1 MKWYE
6 KFANWISTRG
16 GKRVMYRPNET
27 GQPAKYL
34 ERFYIVKTPF
44 IEIMLHRF
52 FMSDAGELHDHPWHS
67 FGWILAKGYN
77 ETVLDKNN
85 QEITYFRSVG
95 YFGARSAKSFHRVQ
109 LLADGVGTTWTV
121 FVTLKRHKNWG
132 FLTTKGWIPFN
143 HYFKSNGTLEV
154 QELPQH
160 YEGWVFPR
168 KVMTP

>member
-109 LLADGVGTTWTV
+109 LLADGVG
-121 FVTLKRHKNWG
+121 
-132 FLTTKGWIPFN
+132 IPFN